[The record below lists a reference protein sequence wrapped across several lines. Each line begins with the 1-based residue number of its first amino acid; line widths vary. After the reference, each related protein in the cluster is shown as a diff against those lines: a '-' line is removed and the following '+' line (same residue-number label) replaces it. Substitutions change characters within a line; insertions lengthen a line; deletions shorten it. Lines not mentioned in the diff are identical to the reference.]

1 MNNVKPL
8 NLLPF
13 NERKMMYLGHLNR
26 MAKTK
31 STIDDGL
38 NKSVKPQTSR
48 SPRVKQVLNGTI
60 SSSLEPGNKTHTG
73 FHVMLKQRK
82 TLQDDILHLQKL
94 KAIRMGQ
101 MKSVDDALEPY
112 AVLGKSGVRGTRLKE
127 HEDKR
132 VADENL
138 VTKDSNSD
146 HGEQAQEN
154 STSQANCR
162 TNKRTGEGRSAKKIG

>member
-1 MNNVKPL
+1 MEYQLSLVKTAWIDISKSMKPL
-8 NLLPF
+8 NLVPF

-38 NKSVKPQTSR
+38 NKSMKPQTSR
-48 SPRVKQVLNGTI
+48 SPKMNHSLKGMG

-82 TLQDDILHLQKL
+82 ALQDDILHLQKL
-94 KAIRMGQ
+94 KSIRMGQ
-101 MKSVDDALEPY
+101 MKSVDDELESH

-127 HEDKR
+127 QQDKR

-138 VTKDSNSD
+138 VDRRK
-146 HGEQAQEN
+146 
-154 STSQANCR
+154 
-162 TNKRTGEGRSAKKIG
+162 